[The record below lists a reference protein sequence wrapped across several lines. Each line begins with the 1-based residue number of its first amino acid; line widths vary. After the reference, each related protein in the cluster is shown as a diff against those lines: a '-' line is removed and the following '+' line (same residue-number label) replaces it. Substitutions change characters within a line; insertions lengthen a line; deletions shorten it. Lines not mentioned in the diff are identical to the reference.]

1 MTIKKLAVLVIE
13 KADGSISLSAGEKG
27 DVFLMAR
34 DLIRETNDAES
45 HDIARIT
52 ALGMDGLL
60 KQRKWKKNIPS
71 APSVSPAESVDSAD
85 ALADEVGDEEADGPD
100 AEDLRAKLKEKGVK
114 VPPRITINNL
124 IKLAIDNGVEV

>member
-1 MTIKKLAVLVIE
+1 MTIKKLAVLVVE

-27 DVFLMAR
+27 DVFTAAR

-60 KQRKWKKNIPS
+60 KQRKWKGNFPSVPS
-71 APSVSPAESVDSAD
+71 AEPVESVDSANAPAED
-85 ALADEVGDEEADGPD
+85 AGDEEADGPD
-100 AEDLRAKLKEKGVK
+100 AEDIRAKLKEKGVK
-114 VPPRITINNL
+114 VPPRITIDNL